1 MSEQGIFFFFLICL
15 FRGGLGCVVVFLD
28 LWILCVRT
36 GDFFFNLKYAYL
48 QEAVVD
54 VCTTGF

>member
-1 MSEQGIFFFFLICL
+1 MCSGIFGSLDFMCQN
-15 FRGGLGCVVVFLD
+15 RGF
-28 LWILCVRT
+28 
-36 GDFFFNLKYAYL
+36 FFFNLKYAYL

>member
-1 MSEQGIFFFFLICL
+1 MCSDIFGSLDFMCQNRVFFLLFKICL

-36 GDFFFNLKYAYL
+36 GDFFF
-48 QEAVVD
+48 
-54 VCTTGF
+54 F